1 MKILMDTNFLLIPF
15 KEKIDIYDEINFQ
28 FPDSE
33 LFTLKSCVKELEK
46 LKQKAAIDLLKQKK
60 VKVLNSEKG
69 DVDKNIVYYAEN
81 ENMVVA
87 TVDRRLREE
96 LKVKGVPYIYL
107 RQRKFLKIYKGKPL
121 KNL

>member
-15 KEKIDIYDEINFQ
+15 KERIDIYDEINFQ

-96 LKVKGVPYIYL
+96 LKVKGVAYIYL

>member
-1 MKILMDTNFLLIPF
+1 MDTNFLLIPF
-15 KEKIDIYDEINFQ
+15 KERIDIYDEINFQ

-96 LKVKGVPYIYL
+96 LKVKGVAYIYL